1 MEENSEW
8 KIIRWYIWIIHGLW
22 SKFFN
27 RWSENPTI
35 PYLITVEYTQVMV
48 TDTMLLLLRLQRFL
62 TPHLSFVWTF
72 IHFKALVW
80 CWEGLGAGGKG
91 DGRGWDGWMASPTW
105 WAWVWVNYGRWWWT
119 GRPGMLQFMG
129 SQRVGHDWE
138 TEMNWTELQHFW
150 VEHINVFW
158 YHLKSYISSWTTSAF
173 PSKGILNKLFSFFF
187 QISFYH
193 V

>member
-91 DGRGWDGWMASPTW
+91 DGRGWDGWMTSLTRWTW
-105 WAWVWVNYGRWWWT
+105 
-119 GRPGMLQFMG
+119 
-129 SQRVGHDWE
+129 VGWSLGVGDGQGGLACCNSWGHKESDT
-138 TEMNWTELQHFW
+138 TERLKWTELNCSIF
-150 VEHINVFW
+150 ELSI
-158 YHLKSYISSWTTSAF
+158 
-173 PSKGILNKLFSFFF
+173 
-187 QISFYH
+187 
-193 V
+193 